1 MKVFD
6 LFCKI
11 LNDFE
16 HEGNSTIIKA
26 VEKQF
31 IIVFLGVEIKYDSVT
46 INIAEYI
53 KELSKHG
60 FTVDDDETS
69 SVLYHL
75 IRYFWAHTDE
85 IILDFENVLD
95 VLNPYEEL
103 YKIIDTLERL
113 SYEHGRLLKEQVKVI
128 NVPKQKCDYNTYI
141 ENAMSAYKHNLI
153 VYKEE
158 WLPPSLIE
166 VRASCFIE

>member
-1 MKVFD
+1 MKVLD
-6 LFCKI
+6 LYCKI

-26 VEKQF
+26 VEKQL
-31 IIVFLGVEIKYDSVT
+31 IIVFLGVELKYDSVT

-69 SVLYHL
+69 SVLYYL
-75 IRYFWAHTDE
+75 IKYFWTNTNE

-95 VLNPYEEL
+95 VLGPYEKL

-113 SYEHGRLLKEQVKVI
+113 SYEYGRLLKNK
-128 NVPKQKCDYNTYI
+128 
-141 ENAMSAYKHNLI
+141 
-153 VYKEE
+153 
-158 WLPPSLIE
+158 
-166 VRASCFIE
+166 

>member
-1 MKVFD
+1 MKVID
-6 LFCKI
+6 LYCEI

-26 VEKQF
+26 VEKQL
-31 IIVFLGVEIKYDSVT
+31 IIVFFGVELKYDSVT

-75 IRYFWAHTDE
+75 IKYFWTNTNE

-95 VLNPYEEL
+95 VLGPYETL

-113 SYEHGRLLKEQVKVI
+113 SYEYGRLLKEQVKVI
-128 NVPKQKCDYNTYI
+128 NVPKQKCMLDDYNTHI
-141 ENAMSAYKHNLI
+141 ENAMSAYKRKLI

-158 WLPPSLIE
+158 
-166 VRASCFIE
+166 

>member
-95 VLNPYEEL
+95 VLGPYEEL

-128 NVPKQKCDYNTYI
+128 NVPKKQKCMLLDYNTHI
-141 ENAMSAYKHNLI
+141 ENAMSAYKHKLI

-158 WLPPSLIE
+158 
-166 VRASCFIE
+166 